1 MRKQDTW
8 ITRWCREQC
17 QVHAGEEDHA
27 RPEWT
32 TSRRGQDP
40 SGGVNQNERERTGI
54 NGESTSIVWPTS
66 DRRRLKNR
74 TGTWHEMA
82 TELIRDWQLGVSP
95 LSQKTPERQHSFS
108 HAFPWLCKEEMRF
121 LSTTPCSGSKLPLQP
136 WFCMSSLVFL
146 TQAVSLSK
154 IARLLPSTS
163 TIVIVVITQ
172 LVSWYSFY
180 RPTEGGGL
188 SPPRHCSKKMRS
200 PCQRLYIAI
209 NTTVRGVI
217 RTWVLSHRSQ
227 TG

>member
-121 LSTTPCSGSKLPLQP
+121 LSTTPWSGSKLPLQP

-146 TQAVSLSK
+146 PAALCWWAKNNNYNNNNRDNVYGAVIMTK
-154 IARLLPSTS
+154 VIAKVHPVHL
-163 TIVIVVITQ
+163 
-172 LVSWYSFY
+172 
-180 RPTEGGGL
+180 
-188 SPPRHCSKKMRS
+188 
-200 PCQRLYIAI
+200 I
-209 NTTVRGVI
+209 NTE
-217 RTWVLSHRSQ
+217 
-227 TG
+227 